1 MSLYLGKD
9 SNNKAMLVIS
19 KNPTSE
25 AFIKNSLPSISNDYA
40 IDTRRDLLF
49 CDTVKV
55 SSPAIYR
62 TYTNEGLTYYVYR
75 VAVSSNFITFNNSKR
90 MSLYFINNFSYR
102 VNFNLISEFGQ
113 SSFGANSYYQGSNF
127 IDVHTL
133 DAAILDIT
141 LLSLRITDNGKS
153 YPYEAN
159 NNRTIE
165 VSNTNFLVNGIDYFS
180 RNFLVTPPIN
190 SEDSVFTFGGKP
202 MQIVNSKNTSLTT
215 AVKLDKSSLTI
226 NNGSKTILNS
236 KASYLQLFM
245 QNQTPSINNFT
256 MPGGFNP
263 ITITVAS
270 IPSTYKVLGVTYYP
284 RVSVYPDMKA
294 YGIIVNSGTTALEVI
309 YQDVFP
315 VDRNGEIIKGFM
327 SLGFYIDNGIIKAQK
342 IVKYD
347 GDPIGVYPS
356 IQMRLDYIVLA
367 E

>member
-75 VAVSSNFITFNNSKR
+75 VTVSSNFITFNNSKR

-102 VNFNLISEFGQ
+102 VNFNLISEFGK

-141 LLSLRITDNGKS
+141 FLALRITEDGIS
-153 YPYEAN
+153 YPYEDSS
-159 NNRTIE
+159 NRDIK
-165 VSNTNFLVNGIDYFS
+165 VSNSEFLINGIDYFS
-180 RNFLVTPPIN
+180 RTFLVTPPVNID
-190 SEDSVFTFGGKP
+190 DSVFTFGGKSI
-202 MQIVNSKNTSLTT
+202 QIVNSKNTALIKT
-215 AVKLDKSSLTI
+215 VGLDKSSLTI

-236 KASYLQLFM
+236 NANYLQLFM
-245 QNQTPSINNFT
+245 RNQTPSINNFT
-256 MPGGFNP
+256 MPGGFYP
-263 ITITVAS
+263 TTITIAS
-270 IPSTYKVLGVTYYP
+270 IPNTYKVLGVTYYP
-284 RVSVYPDMKA
+284 RVSVYPNMKA
-294 YGIIVNSGTTALEVI
+294 YGIMVNSGTTTLEII

-315 VDRNGEIIKGFM
+315 VDMNGEIIEGFM

-342 IVKYD
+342 IVEYD